1 MEFLSILTKWST
13 NGGETN
19 RPFASI
25 IFFAPEMG
33 GYFLE
38 ANNFVPANPL
48 VTPDHI
54 APVWYFHSFL
64 FYFKS
69 CPTNLK

>member
-1 MEFLSILTKWST
+1 MEFLSILTTLST

-38 ANNFVPANPL
+38 ANNFVPADPL
-48 VTPDHI
+48 VTPDI
-54 APVWYFHSFL
+54 LLLYGTLLLSIL
-64 FYFKS
+64 F
-69 CPTNLK
+69 